1 MRQVRHPRS
10 VLRSVNGPPAWDF
23 TYHGIRGWEW
33 VPGPYG
39 ALWPQLSRAAKGLLW
54 WSSFCLLAEAQL
66 GAESAAWRMEDVFYG
81 HDARPV
87 HALLSLATGAPG
99 RPERVAAAL
108 KRAAP
113 YNVHAKTSAKLEAWD
128 DLVRAA
134 RGQANATLRAAEV
147 EAVTVARALA
157 MRYGYTTRR

>member
-23 TYHGIRGWEW
+23 TYRDIRGWEW

-39 ALWPQLSRAAKGLLW
+39 ALWPQLSRTAKGLLW
-54 WSSFCLLAEAQL
+54 WSSFCLLAEVQL
-66 GAESAAWRMEDVFYG
+66 GAESVAWRMEDVFYG

-87 HALLSLATGAPG
+87 YALLRLATGAPR
-99 RPERVAAAL
+99 RPKRVVAAL
-108 KRAAP
+108 NRTVP
-113 YNVHAKTSAKLEAWD
+113 YNVHAKTGAKLEAWGA
-128 DLVRAA
+128 LVRAA
-134 RGQANATLRAAEV
+134 RGQANATLRAAELN
-147 EAVTVARALA
+147 AVAVARALA